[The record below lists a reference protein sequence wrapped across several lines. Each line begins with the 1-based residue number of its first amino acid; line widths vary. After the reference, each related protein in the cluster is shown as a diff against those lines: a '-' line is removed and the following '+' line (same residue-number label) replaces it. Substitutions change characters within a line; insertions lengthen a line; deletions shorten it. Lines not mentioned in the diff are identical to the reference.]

1 MNILLSLDNYDH
13 GTGGA
18 EMAARALAHQLTAR
32 GHAVQVLQ
40 RADDI
45 RRYDDGLI
53 RVHTRPLPSAWLFRD
68 ADRDTLRWNRIWG
81 PLLAD
86 FLRENPADLIL
97 TQNRLL
103 YSTVD
108 VAVERRIPVAVFA
121 HAFSMF
127 CPTQFRSRD
136 ALRECDRR
144 CPECLPWRMRLKYG
158 RVQEN
163 LASYERGLRRA
174 TLLCAN
180 SRYMQE
186 VIRRFYG
193 IDSAVV
199 YPTADLDRYR
209 ADGGSRDSVLFVKP
223 QYVKGLPILLAVA
236 ERAPDLHFLVAGDAG
251 RHARRR
257 LARLPNVE
265 CLGWVQDMRPI
276 YARTRVLVGPSIWP
290 EPFGRVFVEAAASG
304 IPSVASARG
313 GIPEAVGDGGI
324 LIDDI
329 FDADRWVAAL
339 RQLQDP
345 TVYATMSNR
354 ARHHALRFAAGATV
368 AQFLQSV
375 QRVLGIEL

>member
-1 MNILLSLDNYDH
+1 MNILFSLDNYDH

-18 EMAARALAHQLTAR
+18 EMSMRALAHQLAAR

-40 RADDI
+40 RADGI

-53 RVHTRPLPSAWLFRD
+53 RVHTRPLPSGWLLRD
-68 ADRDTLRWNRIWG
+68 ADRDTLRWNRVWR

-108 VAVERRIPVAVFA
+108 VAVERRVPVAVFVR
-121 HAFSMF
+121 AFSMF

-144 CPECLPWRMRLKYG
+144 CPKCLPWRMWLKYG
-158 RVQEN
+158 RIQEN
-163 LASYERGLRRA
+163 LTSYEGGLRRA

-180 SRYMQE
+180 SRYMKE
-186 VIRRFYG
+186 VIRRFYD
-193 IDSAVV
+193 IDAALV
-199 YPTADLDRYR
+199 YPTVDLDRYQ
-209 ADGGSRDSVLFVKP
+209 AEGANRDSVLFVKP
-223 QYVKGLPILLAVA
+223 QYVKGLPILLEVA
-236 ERAPDLHFLVAGDAG
+236 ERAPDLRFLVAGDAG
-251 RHARRR
+251 RHARQR

-265 CLGWVQDMRPI
+265 CLGWVDDMRPV
-276 YARTRVLVGPSIWP
+276 YARTRVLMGPSIWP

-329 FDADRWVAAL
+329 FDAGRWVAAL

-345 TVYATMSNR
+345 TVYLTLSNR
-354 ARHHALRFAAGATV
+354 ARQHARRFAPGATV

-375 QRVLGIEL
+375 QHGMGIAL